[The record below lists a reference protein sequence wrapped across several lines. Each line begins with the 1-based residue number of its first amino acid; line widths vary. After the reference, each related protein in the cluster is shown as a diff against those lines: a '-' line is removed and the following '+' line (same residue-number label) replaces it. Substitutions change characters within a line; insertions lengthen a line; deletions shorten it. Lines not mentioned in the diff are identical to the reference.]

1 MSSDPWQGDAS
12 SLVDAFRSKQLSPVE
27 ALESSLKAIDDS
39 PLNAVCYVDIDRAM
53 EAAAQADVSLPFGGV
68 PVGVKELDF
77 VEGWPYT
84 QASLVYKDEHSDIDC
99 TMVSRLRSAGAV
111 LAGQTTSSEF
121 GGTNCTNTRLHGAT
135 RNPWDLS
142 RTPGGSSGGSAAAVA
157 GGLLPLCT
165 GSDGGGSIRIPAGF
179 TGLFGL
185 KATFGRIPRGPRT
198 QIGPLTTAFGCL
210 SRSVRDVAR
219 FFDVCNGFDR
229 HDTLSLP
236 RVDGWEQGLGSHDLH
251 GLRVAVEVDL
261 GAAVVR
267 DEVRSLVTDAAET
280 LIKQVGLSRENTVI
294 EIPNGGLEWALSN
307 SVSLLAGLGDRY
319 PECNDDLT
327 PEIQFGLN
335 ILLHTF
341 DASQAAAIESL
352 RSEMNDVM
360 AKAFD
365 EVDLVICAT
374 NPDVAFAAEGPLP
387 TSVGGV
393 DLVSSLGFEKALVN
407 NAVLTVPANMAGN
420 PAITLPVGFVD
431 GLPVGMQVIGRHHQE
446 QLLLDLALAFQR
458 EKPWPLPPR
467 LDANTT
473 VSLASPESR

>member
-1 MSSDPWQGDAS
+1 
-12 SLVDAFRSKQLSPVE
+12 
-27 ALESSLKAIDDS
+27 
-39 PLNAVCYVDIDRAM
+39 
-53 EAAAQADVSLPFGGV
+53 
-68 PVGVKELDF
+68 
-77 VEGWPYT
+77 
-84 QASLVYKDEHSDIDC
+84 
-99 TMVSRLRSAGAV
+99 
-111 LAGQTTSSEF
+111 
-121 GGTNCTNTRLHGAT
+121 
-135 RNPWDLS
+135 
-142 RTPGGSSGGSAAAVA
+142 
-157 GGLLPLCT
+157 
-165 GSDGGGSIRIPAGF
+165 
-179 TGLFGL
+179 
-185 KATFGRIPRGPRT
+185 
-198 QIGPLTTAFGCL
+198 
-210 SRSVRDVAR
+210 VRDVAR